1 MGQGQSRPQQK
12 SGDAN
17 PAPVQKKKSDLK
29 VPNNWKND
37 ADFRQISP
45 VSDISNPSQFRGRLH
60 QKNAAAAGLPASANR
75 TTNSSRRMSKV
86 CPKQPPP
93 KAGALPPP
101 ANFYFP
107 DHHNEEEEDDTP
119 TPVPDIL
126 QKRPWMAL
134 WKAKCAKAKQQMGQ
148 CFQSDDKDDP
158 RGPPLQSRRYSQRR
172 EVEQPLQS
180 QKNDPYL
187 QFRPVLKED
196 HGGMLMMPRSA
207 EKEEAYVDRLSG
219 TASES
224 PISSEKEDKNEQ
236 SAPEYA
242 VTLKGRAHSMGTT
255 VMQRIQA
262 LQQQSASA
270 AGSTTVTSSFLPNRL
285 SMGTEFSGSGSGGTI
300 KHVESSSTVERPAVK
315 RTLESHEVKPASQ
328 RVSATATSKS
338 DKNNEIFRPGHA
350 DEHLDK
356 KRASIERSNTSSSS
370 RDERRA
376 SIEEQMQRQIDVQT
390 GRVQRLRQQYQDKVQ
405 KHRSESVPT
414 RKSEA
419 YSIPAKENQMPAQ
432 SKKSAVPPNAAAARK
447 GRSASAP
454 KSRPS
459 IDGSALLHLSGWNNN
474 GGGKKEAQLPALLKV
489 AGWEKEQQ
497 LQKPGRS
504 SEGGVAK
511 PAVGRPSISS
521 MPAKLNPAEKQQP
534 SKRRTQS
541 EGGVPKPAIR
551 LPTVSVPSV
560 HTKPMER
567 PVPAKSNPMEKPQPS
582 KKRGQSDGGV
592 PKPAIRLPTV
602 SAPPAY
608 TKQIERPVS
617 AKLYP
622 VEKPQPSKKRS
633 QSDGGIPKPA
643 IRLPTVSA
651 APVHTK
657 PIEWPVQRHQNESGE
672 SEQESPAIKQHL
684 LVEADDVYSR
694 PQKPARKSIGKPL
707 AFMLQQAYFQGND
720 DDFRTNTA
728 MSPSGTHRAT
738 ISPTASLGSTST
750 TNSAPMVSNQA
761 LCNAEF
767 LFADNPNVAQLV
779 AQKPARESASHSIS
793 TLNSRNRV
801 ANFSGQPVTISRTTS
816 NDNTSLTSASS
827 GDYRRVHFSESNEVI
842 FNHDNSKAIERKMS
856 DLTDTTGSSNV
867 IHRKLSDLTDTTA
880 TNTRS
885 SMMSIPR
892 IDSIPEDEDEDINT
906 QDPIQSIVESYSDEG
921 NEQVAVFEDDEQE
934 EDEAEEPT
942 PPKSPVM
949 RWSYRNEDG
958 RMQGVTP
965 MINGKTSST
974 VLHATKSP
982 YLRFMNAKDRFTD
995 AKAKKESPAKKS
1007 PAKKKSSPAKRG
1019 SLVSARIAAMEGRRV
1034 RSEAGGTTKII
1045 MPRKPRRATT
1055 GDQVLAPRKA
1065 SLMSPLFKQQQT
1077 ISSKQ
1082 EDLKPATITE
1092 KQEAPSPTLI
1102 DGQVV
1107 GSPPL
1112 AFPHSSDASTV
1123 VSDDDDSD
1131 GVFGAIRHPTMI
1143 DQDDGNSSED
1153 SDDDDFDHLLQNNQG
1168 SKSHDSSSDF
1178 QQSMGSKQFIR
1189 GPRFSMSSGGSP
1201 YSYATNET
1209 HSVATTVVHLPRVD
1223 TNSIVSYSDS
1233 SMGDTASV
1241 PTVLRERDENAV
1253 PSAVGRMKSNPQIL
1267 PFRDT
1272 SKVVKPNEQMH
1283 RAVAGSNSISQM
1295 QRTPMQA
1302 RTWRALAAAA
1312 QEKRNLSER
1321 NLNNHNNA
1329 TRNW

>member
-12 SGDAN
+12 SGDAK
-17 PAPVQKKKSDLK
+17 PAPVQKKPSDLK

-107 DHHNEEEEDDTP
+107 DQHNEEEEDDTP

-158 RGPPLQSRRYSQRR
+158 RGRPLESRRYSQRR
-172 EVEQPLQS
+172 QKEPPLQS
-180 QKNDPYL
+180 KKNDPYL

-207 EKEEAYVDRLSG
+207 ENEADYVDRLAG

-224 PISSEKEDKNEQ
+224 PISFEKEGKKEQ
-236 SAPEYA
+236 DAFEYA
-242 VTLKGRAHSMGTT
+242 VALKGRAQSMGST
-255 VMQRIQA
+255 VMQRIQS
-262 LQQQSASA
+262 LQQSASA

-285 SMGTEFSGSGSGGTI
+285 SMGTEMSGSGSGGTI
-300 KHVESSSTVERPAVK
+300 KHVKGSSTIERPAVK
-315 RTLESHEVKPASQ
+315 RTTLESHEVKPTSQ
-328 RVSATATSKS
+328 RVSAKTHSKS

-350 DEHLDK
+350 DDDH
-356 KRASIERSNTSSSS
+356 KRASIERSNTSGSN

-405 KHRSESVPT
+405 TEKQKHRSESVPA
-414 RKSEA
+414 RKSEM
-419 YSIPAKENQMPAQ
+419 YSIPNKENQMPAQ
-432 SKKSAVPPNAAAARK
+432 SKKSVPPNAAAARK
-447 GRSASAP
+447 GRSVSAP

-489 AGWEKEQQ
+489 AGWEKGQQ
-497 LQKPGRS
+497 PQQEPGRS
-504 SEGGVAK
+504 SVGAAVSK
-511 PAVGRPSISS
+511 PRPSISS
-521 MPAKLNPAEKQQP
+521 MPAKLHPVEKQRQPSKRRTLSEGGVPKPVIRLPTVSAAPVQTKPVEKQQP
-534 SKRRTQS
+534 SKKRNQSEGGVPKPAIRLPTVSAPPARTETIERPVSAKLYPVVKQQPSKKRTQS

-551 LPTVSVPSV
+551 LPTVAAPSV
-560 HTKPMER
+560 HTKAM
-567 PVPAKSNPMEKPQPS
+567 
-582 KKRGQSDGGV
+582 
-592 PKPAIRLPTV
+592 
-602 SAPPAY
+602 
-608 TKQIERPVS
+608 
-617 AKLYP
+617 
-622 VEKPQPSKKRS
+622 
-633 QSDGGIPKPA
+633 
-643 IRLPTVSA
+643 
-651 APVHTK
+651 
-657 PIEWPVQRHQNESGE
+657 EWPVQQRQNESGE
-672 SEQESPAIKQHL
+672 LEQESQVIKQHL
-684 LVEADDVYSR
+684 LVEADDVF
-694 PQKPARKSIGKPL
+694 PPQQKPARKSIGKPL

-728 MSPSGTHRAT
+728 MSPSGSGRAT

-779 AQKPARESASHSIS
+779 AQKLARESASHSIS

-856 DLTDTTGSSNV
+856 DLTDATGSSNV

-892 IDSIPEDEDEDINT
+892 IDSIPEDEDEDVNT

-921 NEQVAVFEDDEQE
+921 TEQVAVFEDDEQE
-934 EDEAEEPT
+934 EDGAKEPT

-995 AKAKKESPAKKS
+995 SKAKKESPAKKS

-1019 SLVSARIAAMEGRRV
+1019 SLVSARIAAMEGRRA

-1077 ISSKQ
+1077 ISKKQ
-1082 EDLKPATITE
+1082 EDLKPATVTE
-1092 KQEAPSPTLI
+1092 TQEAPSPTLI

-1131 GVFGAIRHPTMI
+1131 DVFGAIRHPTTI
-1143 DQDDGNSSED
+1143 DQDDGNSSSED

-1168 SKSHDSSSDF
+1168 SKNFDNSSDF
-1178 QQSMGSKQFIR
+1178 QQSIGSKQFIR

-1209 HSVATTVVHLPRVD
+1209 HSVATTVVHLPRVE
-1223 TNSIVSYSDS
+1223 TNSVVSCSDS

-1241 PTVLRERDENAV
+1241 PTVLRERNENVV
-1253 PSAVGRMKSNPQIL
+1253 PSAVGRMKNNPQIL

-1283 RAVAGSNSISQM
+1283 RAVAGSSSISQM

-1302 RTWRALAAAA
+1302 RTWRQLAAAA

-1321 NLNNHNNA
+1321 NLNNHNHA
-1329 TRNW
+1329 TNW